1 MYVTSSSFG
10 ACPICVRLSLQ
21 RHPLFNVLSGA
32 AACRCRRTRTARP
45 HCLPPHVLHAGPG
58 SGICRGSA
66 AAGGCLEYMAG
77 ASRAGTSGWAVH
89 PLARTPWHVAARHAG
104 RGPPSS
110 EAGCKLSNLKSC
122 SCSFAVHALI
132 RHLYRCRRYLTKSTL
147 RALALTLPRMAFL
160 HTCLLMSL
168 TRQQRWGCG
177 AWHTLVTISSSH
189 CVLLLL
195 LLLRSMPGTV
205 LLCHPPSKH
214 CHHTPNVLYECSSTG
229 LPACR
234 LACLHLSHVTHALPC
249 MHAPAVCA
257 AGEEG
262 GAENIWS
269 ALKDL
274 QVDRIDH
281 GVRCLDDPALV
292 AHLEKCGTALTVCPL
307 SNLCLQ
313 VSASLRAPPFDGL
326 CFCVLL
332 FALGPATR
340 SPRSCDGARLA
351 AHQLEVLGAGGGA
364 AGCGGGMM

>member
-32 AACRCRRTRTARP
+32 AACRCRRARKARP

-89 PLARTPWHVAARHAG
+89 PLALRPMACSCPTCWEGSAQFSGWLQAQQPEVMQLQFCCACTHPPPVPLQAVPYKEHITGIGLDSAENGFPPHLFVDVFNKAAAMGLRRMAHAGDCQQQPLCPAAVAAA
-104 RGPPSS
+104 P
-110 EAGCKLSNLKSC
+110 A
-122 SCSFAVHALI
+122 
-132 RHLYRCRRYLTKSTL
+132 T
-147 RALALTLPRMAFL
+147 
-160 HTCLLMSL
+160 
-168 TRQQRWGCG
+168 
-177 AWHTLVTISSSH
+177 
-189 CVLLLL
+189 
-195 LLLRSMPGTV
+195 PGTV

-234 LACLHLSHVTHALPC
+234 RVCLHLSHVTHALPC

-292 AHLEKCGTALTVCPL
+292 AHLEKCRTALTVCPL
-307 SNLCLQ
+307 CNLCLQ

-332 FALGPATR
+332 F
-340 SPRSCDGARLA
+340 
-351 AHQLEVLGAGGGA
+351 VLGASNTKPP
-364 AGCGGGMM
+364 